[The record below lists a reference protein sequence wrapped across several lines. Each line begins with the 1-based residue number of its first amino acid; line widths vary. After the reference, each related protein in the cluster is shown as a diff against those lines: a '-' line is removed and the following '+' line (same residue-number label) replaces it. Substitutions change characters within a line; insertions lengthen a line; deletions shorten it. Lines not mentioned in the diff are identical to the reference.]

1 MCNALTVTKR
11 ESAPLP
17 ERLCE
22 RIAYCAILLTVYEAD
37 YSVVVAQS
45 EGADHR
51 YYSTPEM
58 QNILLQNV
66 VGHTV
71 RKAKNFAGGAT
82 DAILS
87 GRQVLINL
95 MSDFVLDKTKATAEG
110 RQWESYILE
119 RIANNARFAAG
130 GQCVSFAPMTLCLTE
145 GHYGEYAGLLV
156 GYSCSLTLPCRDVFQ
171 VCDPIFVHLY
181 SLRNFSRTNA
191 QGANLS
197 DSCSY
202 AIFLRCLFRA
212 GDGVLVD
219 SLLVMA
225 LPCKIM
231 HRSSSHHG
239 TYSGYSCSLALR
251 RWSSS
256 RATVTSCPIS
266 SAALTPI
273 FSTCARAS
281 SEETRGFSPLPSAWR
296 RAISPRTAVIT
307 KAAIVSPSVFE
318 FSISSI
324 TSWGKRIFFICD
336 LLLMFPVAI
345 RMSGYFEVC
354 THYTKR
360 CVDKTLDTVAHL
372 NLICIYTNCCGVYTA
387 TPRSGGTH
395 AGRLTKPLNEVTIM
409 AGTQHTQT
417 HPKFIYTFLAVHR
430 DCIAD
435 GKNTVHVAADTLVD
449 ACEMLNDMG
458 YISAT
463 WKGRE
468 ENTLF
473 IQKCDN
479 NFIWRFIAL
488 STAQPR
494 VIHIEATSEQEARQQ
509 SPDGCVMVFAA
520 RIRQEVEHV

>member
-171 VCDPIFVHLY
+171 VCDPIFVRLY
-181 SLRNFSRTNA
+181 SLRNFSRINA
-191 QGANLS
+191 QGANLF

-219 SLLVMA
+219 FLLVMA
-225 LPCKIM
+225 QPCKTM

-239 TYSGYSCSLALR
+239 AGDGYSCSLALR
-251 RWSSS
+251 RWRYSTS
-256 RATVTSCPIS
+256 RFNAAVTNCPVLSPGIFTASTLFITSCGTLAATVCDFAFTAFVAMLCTPYKKQMQYAGKKIS
-266 SAALTPI
+266 VQHLTCLTP
-273 FSTCARAS
+273 
-281 SEETRGFSPLPSAWR
+281 GL
-296 RAISPRTAVIT
+296 
-307 KAAIVSPSVFE
+307 KLVFN
-318 FSISSI
+318 
-324 TSWGKRIFFICD
+324 T
-336 LLLMFPVAI
+336 LLMQGA
-345 RMSGYFEVC
+345 E
-354 THYTKR
+354 TT
-360 CVDKTLDTVAHL
+360 
-372 NLICIYTNCCGVYTA
+372 

-395 AGRLTKPLNEVTIM
+395 AGRLTTNDSKSIEVAM
-409 AGTQHTQT
+409 RNHTT
-417 HPKFIYTFLAVHR
+417 HPQGR
-430 DCIAD
+430 DSH
-435 GKNTVHVAADTLVD
+435 N
-449 ACEMLNDMG
+449 LNK
-458 YISAT
+458 Y
-463 WKGRE
+463 
-468 ENTLF
+468 
-473 IQKCDN
+473 
-479 NFIWRFIAL
+479 IWRFIAL

>member
-45 EGADHR
+45 EGSDHR

-171 VCDPIFVHLY
+171 VCDPIFVRLY
-181 SLRNFSRTNA
+181 SLRNFSRINA
-191 QGANLS
+191 QGANLF

-219 SLLVMA
+219 FLLVMA
-225 LPCKIM
+225 QPCKTM

-239 TYSGYSCSLALR
+239 AGDGYSCSLALR
-251 RWSSS
+251 RWRYSTS
-256 RATVTSCPIS
+256 RFNAAVTNCPVLSPGIFTASTLFITSCGTLAATVCDFAFTAFVAMLCTPYKKQMQYAGKKIS
-266 SAALTPI
+266 VQHLTCLTP
-273 FSTCARAS
+273 
-281 SEETRGFSPLPSAWR
+281 GL
-296 RAISPRTAVIT
+296 
-307 KAAIVSPSVFE
+307 KLVFN
-318 FSISSI
+318 
-324 TSWGKRIFFICD
+324 T
-336 LLLMFPVAI
+336 LLMQGA
-345 RMSGYFEVC
+345 E
-354 THYTKR
+354 TT
-360 CVDKTLDTVAHL
+360 
-372 NLICIYTNCCGVYTA
+372 

-395 AGRLTKPLNEVTIM
+395 AGRLTTNDSKSIEVAM
-409 AGTQHTQT
+409 RNHTT
-417 HPKFIYTFLAVHR
+417 HPQGR
-430 DCIAD
+430 DSH
-435 GKNTVHVAADTLVD
+435 N
-449 ACEMLNDMG
+449 LNK
-458 YISAT
+458 Y
-463 WKGRE
+463 
-468 ENTLF
+468 
-473 IQKCDN
+473 
-479 NFIWRFIAL
+479 IWRFIAL